1 MFSFLGRLPCQFSV
15 AWHRPLYF
23 RPIADAILLLASV
36 CLVTVSV
43 PVSAAVPLSIE
54 EAENIALAEEPGQ
67 QVFIAQA
74 AALKDESVA
83 AGQLPDPMLRFGV
96 ANFPIE
102 SGNFSTEGMT
112 QAQLGIRQVF
122 PPGGVL
128 SMRTSQFESL
138 AREMEETADGR
149 LRDVRTAVKTSWL
162 EVFYWNRA
170 RSVVTDTRPFFGD
183 LVTVTRSLYSVGR
196 KSQHDVLS
204 AELELSRLDDRLIN
218 VNKQL
223 ALARAALSEWVGV
236 DAQRPLTGELPEFR
250 DLPRYSE
257 LAKRLPEHPMLKA
270 ADARVEAN
278 RAGVGVARE
287 NYKSA
292 WTVDL
297 GYGFRDGSLPNGDPR
312 SDFVSLMVSFD
323 LPVFRSNRKDREL
336 SAAVSQRR
344 AADVSRKELYRRVL
358 SQLEYEYA
366 RYQALSER
374 ILLFE
379 EQIIT
384 QAEARSQSALAAYQ
398 SEAGDFADV
407 MRGQIQAL
415 DARLEHYRLQVDRAQ
430 SYAVL
435 ANLGGIN
442 P

>member
-1 MFSFLGRLPCQFSV
+1 MFSFFGRLPCQIS
-15 AWHRPLYF
+15 AGWHSLF
-23 RPIADAILLLASV
+23 CFLQIACAILLPAS
-36 CLVTVSV
+36 LV
-43 PVSAAVPLSIE
+43 AAVPLSLE
-54 EAENIALAEEPGQ
+54 EAERIALEEEPGQ
-67 QVFIAQA
+67 QVFVAQA
-74 AALKDESVA
+74 EALKDQSVA

-128 SMRTSQFESL
+128 SMRTSRFESL
-138 AREMEETADGR
+138 AREMEETANGR
-149 LRDVRTAVKTSWL
+149 LRDVRTAVRTSWL

-170 RSVVTDTRPFFGD
+170 RSVVSESRPFFSD
-183 LVTVTRSLYSVGR
+183 LVLVTRSFYSVGR

-204 AELELSRLDDRLIN
+204 AELELSRLDDRLID
-218 VNKQL
+218 VDKQL
-223 ALARAALSEWVGV
+223 ALARAALSEWVGIDAKRPVTDQLPKSV
-236 DAQRPLTGELPEFR
+236 DMPEF
-250 DLPRYSE
+250 SE
-257 LAKRLPEHPMLKA
+257 LAERLPDHPVLRA

-278 RAGVGVARE
+278 RAGVGAARE
-287 NYKSA
+287 NYKSG
-292 WTVDL
+292 WTVDF
-297 GYGFRDGSLPNGDPR
+297 GYSYRDGSLPNGDSR

-344 AADVSRKELYRRVL
+344 AAVISRKELYRRIL

-374 ILLFE
+374 IQLFE
-379 EQIIT
+379 DQIIT

-398 SEAGDFADV
+398 SETGDFTDV

-415 DARLEHYRLQVDRAQ
+415 DARLEHFRLQVDRAQ

-435 ANLGGIN
+435 ANLGGIK

>member
-1 MFSFLGRLPCQFSV
+1 MFAFLGRLPCQMS
-15 AWHRPLYF
+15 AGWH
-23 RPIADAILLLASV
+23 ILFLCLLAA
-36 CLVTVSV
+36 
-43 PVSAAVPLSIE
+43 PMAATAADPLSME
-54 EAENIALAEEPGQ
+54 EAERIALEEEPGQ

-74 AALKDESVA
+74 KAFKDKSVA
-83 AGQLPDPMLRFGV
+83 AGQLPDPMLQFGV

-122 PPGGVL
+122 PPGGVR
-128 SMRTSQFESL
+128 SMRTSQFESM

-162 EVFYWNRA
+162 EVYYWNRA
-170 RSVVTDTRPFFGD
+170 RSVVSESRPFFSD

-204 AELELSRLDDRLIN
+204 AQLELSRLDDRLTR
-218 VNKQL
+218 VDEQL
-223 ALARAALSEWVGV
+223 ALARASLSEWVGV
-236 DAQRPLTGELPEFR
+236 DAQRPFTGELPESLDIPGF
-250 DLPRYSE
+250 SE
-257 LAKRLPEHPMLKA
+257 LAKRLPDHPVLRA

-278 RAGVGVARE
+278 RAGVGAARE
-287 NYKSA
+287 NYKSG
-292 WTVDL
+292 WTLDF
-297 GYGFRDGSLPNGDPR
+297 GYGYRDGSLPNGDSR
-312 SDFVSLMVSFD
+312 SDFVSLMVTFD

-344 AADVSRKELYRRVL
+344 AADVSRQELYRRIL

-366 RYQALSER
+366 RHKALSVR
-374 ILLFE
+374 IRLFE

-435 ANLGGIN
+435 ANLGGIK